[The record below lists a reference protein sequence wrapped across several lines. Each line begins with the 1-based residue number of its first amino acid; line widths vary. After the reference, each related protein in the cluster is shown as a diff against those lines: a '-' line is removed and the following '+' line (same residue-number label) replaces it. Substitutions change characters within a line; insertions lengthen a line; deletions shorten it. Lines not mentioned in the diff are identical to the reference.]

1 MRDVDRFLLLIAR
14 HHAHQLSHLLVQVVP
29 IQDHRHGLTE
39 QLCSLAANCSSAI
52 RNRDDRQRLRP
63 ASIVLLELPPYTFYP
78 RDHLLAHYIDPCR
91 EIGKAACRLFHQPD
105 LGVHTL
111 RLALHCGRVRPLPPT
126 RFLLFDLN
134 RIRQQQDFL
143 TLRVIPIHLRH
154 DLWPERGSRVGL
166 TLALP
171 LLTDLYRFGHHQV
184 LNRLVTEH
192 GLPRDALQE
201 PRYLVVAHAVTVIG
215 AELRQARTHG
225 AFTELLGQLQIGRF
239 STDGALEP
247 LHHECKGPVQ
257 GLDGDAPC
265 PVTTPDAP
273 FFTSATNW
281 CCANVNNS
289 AVSAGKAA
297 CLKFS
302 TAASISTKRVAP
314 PDTS

>member
-134 RIRQQQDFL
+134 RIRQEQDFL
-143 TLRVIPIHLRH
+143 TMRVIPIHLRH
-154 DLWPERGSRVGL
+154 HLWPERGSRVGL
-166 TLALP
+166 TRALP
-171 LLTDLYRFGHHQV
+171 LLTDLHCFDHHQM
-184 LNRLVTEH
+184 LNGLVTEH

-201 PRYLVVAHAVTVIG
+201 PCHLVVAHPVTVIG
-215 AELRQARTHG
+215 AELREARTHG
-225 AFTELLGQLQIGRF
+225 ALAELLGQLEVGGF
-239 STDGALEP
+239 PTAGALEP
-247 LHHECKGPVQ
+247 LDHERKGPVQ
-257 GLDGDAPC
+257 GLDRHAPR
-265 PVTTPDAP
+265 PITTQDTP
-273 FFTSATNW
+273 FFTSATNC
-281 CCANVNNS
+281 CCANINNS
-289 AVSAGKAA
+289 AVRSGKAA
-297 CLKFS
+297 CLKAS
-302 TAASISTKRVAP
+302 TAASISTKRFVS
-314 PDTS
+314 PDKS